1 MTLYSDTVSGSI
13 LENASRLNGV
23 YLFGSVV
30 VVDVVVVVSVV
41 VVVVVPLVGSVV
53 VPVVVLIPII
63 ILVVLLLT
71 RTDRVSHT
79 GWTRKKSIEPL
90 CSL

>member
-30 VVDVVVVVSVV
+30 VVVVPIIVVVVPLVV
-41 VVVVVPLVGSVV
+41 VVVVV
-53 VPVVVLIPII
+53 VLIPVII
-63 ILVVLLLT
+63 ILVVLLLLT
-71 RTDRVSHT
+71 RTNRVSHT
-79 GWTRKKSIEPL
+79 DWTRKKSIEPL